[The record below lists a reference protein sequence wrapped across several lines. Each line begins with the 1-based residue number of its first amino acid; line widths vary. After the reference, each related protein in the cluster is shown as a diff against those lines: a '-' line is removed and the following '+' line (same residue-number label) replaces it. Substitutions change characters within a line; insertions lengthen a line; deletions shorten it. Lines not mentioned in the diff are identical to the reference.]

1 VLRLGEW
8 AAMATLLVS
17 LVAGYLAF
25 MLEPHLLVVVF
36 AMTAAIGFCS
46 SAFRVTANSTLM
58 RVVPGAVMGR
68 TAAAFG
74 ISTTLLQVASAIAI
88 GPLIENGG
96 ARAGFLLLA
105 GLIVG
110 ATLLLAVAA
119 PRLRRPLEA
128 A

>member
-1 VLRLGEW
+1 
-8 AAMATLLVS
+8 
-17 LVAGYLAF
+17 
-25 MLEPHLLVVVF
+25 
-36 AMTAAIGFCS
+36 
-46 SAFRVTANSTLM
+46 M

-74 ISTTLLQVASAIAI
+74 ISTTLLQVGSAIAI
-88 GPLIENGG
+88 GPMIENGG
-96 ARAGFLLLA
+96 ARAGFVLLA